1 MCAATGSSSSWLARA
16 TLGDVLGAM
25 SRVAA
30 EAAYQH
36 QRLRSVAEL
45 TWSGDAV
52 EGAITH
58 PYCRVALAG
67 DPAQPHSRAAAV
79 CSRCGQQWCEHVGA
93 IALKWLELRDTLRR
107 GGPGT
112 MWRDHALQPFVTPP
126 EGARH
131 QEIDLSHIKYVD
143 ELIDALRFQVSLQ
156 LRDRCPARLDGDR
169 LEVQVSLPAG
179 AIRLVT
185 IPLSAVPEVLDELRD
200 NPHIETQGELAGLT
214 LSSQRLHP
222 VLRASLT
229 GDHVVVE
236 PGYRLPSGR
245 VLTLEAAQEQLHG
258 RWLRDGDQFFRLVD
272 PPATAIGVFKRGR
285 TELAGEAALSFL
297 VHDHLWLREQRW
309 YEPQG
314 ELSTLERLA
323 EPVLDGLDADLD
335 TRGQVVLTPRFRLG
349 GREFTWREL
358 AEVFRRGFG
367 RIGGGVIRAPN
378 TDAFA
383 AAGLKGH
390 RRGFV
395 GDRWGMLRLV
405 AETSAPVRSK
415 RVELNRILAGL
426 GGEFETLPVPPGL
439 RSSLRGYQRD
449 GVAWMWRLRQAG
461 LGALLADEM
470 GLGKT
475 HEAMALLCHVRA
487 QDPGASFLV
496 VCPRG
501 VLDHWQTLLQAFA
514 PELPVAVFHGAQRSL
529 AGVDSGVVLTTYD
542 IALRSVEVLSA
553 RTWTIAIFD
562 EAQRIKNPRTKGAH
576 AARTIPADFRLVLTG
591 TPIENHLVEL
601 WSVVDLALP
610 GYLGSERGFRTAYH
624 DPHPADL
631 DRLRR
636 RVAPFVLRRIKS
648 QVLADLPPKS
658 EEIMHCRL
666 INGQR
671 ELYDRIRQQSLPEL
685 AARLADGSAE
695 IPYMHIFALLTRLK
709 QTCDHPA
716 LLDPEFGGAAPGKFE
731 VLDEIL
737 AEALGSEQRVVVFSQ
752 YVEMI
757 ALLGRHLTDQG
768 IPHLVLTGKTR
779 GRGDIIRRFNAGD
792 DAPILLA
799 SLLASGVGIDLT
811 AASVVVHY
819 DRWWNPA
826 REDQATDRVHRIGQT
841 RGVQVFKLVTRDT
854 IEERIA
860 AIIARKG
867 ALAAEVVTP
876 TANVLRRLSREELA
890 ELLNVPLPS

>member
-1 MCAATGSSSSWLARA
+1 MCAANASASSWLARA

-25 SRVAA
+25 SRSVA

-45 TWSGDAV
+45 SWSGDAI
-52 EGAITH
+52 EGAISH
-58 PYCRVALAG
+58 PYCRVALAL
-67 DPAQPHSRAAAV
+67 DPAEPRHRAAVA

-93 IALKWLELRDTLRR
+93 VALKWLELRDTIRR

-112 MWRDHALQPFVTPP
+112 VWRDHTLQPFVTPP
-126 EGARH
+126 DGTRH
-131 QEIDLSHIKYVD
+131 QEIDLSHIKYLD
-143 ELIDALRFQVSLQ
+143 ELVDALRFQVSLQ
-156 LRDRCPARLDGDR
+156 LRDRCPARLANDR
-169 LEVQVSLPAG
+169 LEVQVTLPAG
-179 AIRLVT
+179 AVRLVT
-185 IPLSAVPEVLDELRD
+185 IPLSAVPEVLEELQN
-200 NPHIETQGELAGLT
+200 NPHIEAQGELGTFT
-214 LSSQRLHP
+214 LSEQRLQP
-222 VLRASLT
+222 VLRAALS

-236 PGYRLPSGR
+236 PGYRLPSGQ
-245 VLTLEAAQEQLHG
+245 VLALEAAQKQLHG
-258 RWLRDGDQFFRLVD
+258 RWLRDGTRFFRLLD
-272 PPATAIGVFKRGR
+272 PPATAIGAFKRGR
-285 TELAGEAALSFL
+285 TVLSGEAALSFL
-297 VHDHLWLREQRW
+297 IHEHLWLREQRW

-335 TRGQVVLTPRFRLG
+335 ERGQIVLTPRFRLG
-349 GREFTWREL
+349 SKDVTWREL
-358 AEVFRRGFG
+358 AEIFRRGFG
-367 RIGGGVIRAPN
+367 RIGSEVVRSPN
-378 TDAFA
+378 PDAFIS
-383 AAGLKGH
+383 AGLKQH

-405 AETSAPVRSK
+405 AETSAPVRSN

-426 GGEFETLPVPPGL
+426 GGEFETLPAPPGL
-439 RSSLRGYQRD
+439 RSSLRGYQSE
-449 GVAWMWRLRQAG
+449 GVAWLWRLRRAG
-461 LGALLADEM
+461 LGALLADDM

-487 QDPGASFLV
+487 QDPGARFLV

-501 VLDHWQTLLQAFA
+501 VLDHWQTLLQTFA
-514 PELPVAVFHGAQRSL
+514 PELPLVLYHGAQRSL

-591 TPIENHLVEL
+591 TPVENHLVEL

-610 GYLGSERGFRTAYH
+610 GYLGSERGFRTAYR
-624 DPHPADL
+624 DPGPADL

-648 QVLADLPPKS
+648 QVLDDLPPKS
-658 EEIMHCRL
+658 EEIMHCQL
-666 INGQR
+666 INSQR
-671 ELYDRIRQQSLPEL
+671 VLYDRIRQQSLPEL

-716 LLDPEFGGAAPGKFE
+716 LLDPQFGEEAPGKYE

-752 YVEMI
+752 YVQMI
-757 ALLGRHLTDQG
+757 ALLGRHLTAQG

-779 GRGDIIRRFNAGD
+779 GRGDIIRRFNGGD
-792 DAPILLA
+792 NAPVLLA
-799 SLLASGVGIDLT
+799 SLLASGLGIDLT
-811 AASVVVHY
+811 GASVVVHY

-876 TANVLRRLSREELA
+876 TADVLRRLSREELA
-890 ELLNVPLPS
+890 ELLDVHLPS